1 MSWGGSQQS
10 MDVVFCPFF
19 LARILDPQVSN
30 LCLSSLMGWSEVL
43 LGFYLLAR
51 PSAWPFSWT
60 PSLLLHAQN
69 WQMHQGNK
77 TEQNRTEHCN
87 ISTCLWS
94 YFPPLSTLYFHP
106 LVARLILLFSFSVC
120 LWQRSYLFQDA
131 PLCPIMNLH
140 ILGKT
145 TSKPQTTIQHF
156 QEAIYGNKN
165 SRRFITHFTWE
176 AKWKK

>member
-1 MSWGGSQQS
+1 M
-10 MDVVFCPFF
+10 PFQPHGMVRSSAGF
-19 LARILDPQVSN
+19 LSLSKAICLAFFLDPQP
-30 LCLSSLMGWSEVL
+30 LAPCSE
-43 LGFYLLAR
+43 LANA
-51 PSAWPFSWT
+51 PGK
-60 PSLLLHAQN
+60 QN
-69 WQMHQGNK
+69 R

>member
-77 TEQNRTEHCN
+77 TEQNRTEQN
-87 ISTCLWS
+87 TATYLLASGAISLLLAPCTFIPWLPDLNSFVQLFCMSLTEVLSLSRCSIMPHYESS
-94 YFPPLSTLYFHP
+94 YP
-106 LVARLILLFSFSVC
+106 R
-120 LWQRSYLFQDA
+120 
-131 PLCPIMNLH
+131 
-140 ILGKT
+140 
-145 TSKPQTTIQHF
+145 
-156 QEAIYGNKN
+156 
-165 SRRFITHFTWE
+165 
-176 AKWKK
+176 